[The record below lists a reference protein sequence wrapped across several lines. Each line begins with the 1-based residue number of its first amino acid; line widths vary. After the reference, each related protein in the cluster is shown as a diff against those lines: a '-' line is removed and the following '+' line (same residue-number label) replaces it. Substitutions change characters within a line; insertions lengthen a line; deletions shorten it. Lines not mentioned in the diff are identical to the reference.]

1 MKLGRSAKPTVAL
14 VATAAAL
21 ASGSAAAKPPA
32 ISQPPA
38 VAPVAPA
45 CNQDAPRQAACALV
59 IDFFRSVN
67 TGNYRHACSLLG
79 ATLLIETGGARCP
92 ALLAADG
99 AQHYATRGARA
110 RGARVAVAVSTW
122 LHELDHYRELRWL
135 AIVASEG
142 LRLRII
148 ETHRIA

>member
-1 MKLGRSAKPTVAL
+1 MKLGRSAKPTIAL

-21 ASGSAAAKPPA
+21 ASGSSAAKPPA
-32 ISQPPA
+32 ISQPA
-38 VAPVAPA
+38 AVAPA

-59 IDFFRSVN
+59 VDFFGSVN

-79 ATLLIETGGARCP
+79 ATLLLETGGARCP

-99 AQHYATRGARA
+99 AQRYAIRGVRA
-110 RGARVAVAVSTW
+110 RGARVGVAVSVW

-142 LRLRII
+142 RQLWII